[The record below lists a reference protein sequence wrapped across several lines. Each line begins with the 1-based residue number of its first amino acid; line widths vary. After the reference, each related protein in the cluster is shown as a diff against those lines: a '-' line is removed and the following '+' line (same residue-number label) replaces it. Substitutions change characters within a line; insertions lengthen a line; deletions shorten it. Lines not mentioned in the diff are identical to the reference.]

1 MEAGKP
7 GGACRWTNFCGD
19 LTCNTFLA
27 PFWNREHIESVQ
39 ITMTE
44 DFGVL
49 GRSGFYEQTGTIRDV
64 WNGIICSR
72 CSSDDGT
79 GGALTTGHTPSRRA
93 IAGDVSAG
101 HKRLP

>member
-7 GGACRWTNFCGD
+7 GGACRWTNFCGA

-27 PFWNREHIESVQ
+27 PFWNPEHIESVQ

-72 CSSDDGT
+72 CS
-79 GGALTTGHTPSRRA
+79 R
-93 IAGDVSAG
+93 I
-101 HKRLP
+101 